1 MKLPNKITS
10 YSESSI
16 SKFPLILKTL
26 REEDKSPIELYEKAK
41 KERMSISEFMEV
53 IDALYALGKIDLN
66 GEGKIYYVGNGEFE
80 GSVDL

>member
-16 SKFPLILKTL
+16 SKFPPILKVL
-26 REEDKSPIELYEKAK
+26 REGEKSPIELYEKAK
-41 KERMSISEFMEV
+41 KDKISIPEFMEV

-66 GEGKIYYVGNGEFE
+66 GEGKLYYVTR
-80 GSVDL
+80 D

>member
-66 GEGKIYYVGNGEFE
+66 GEGKIYYVTRN
-80 GSVDL
+80 